1 MSSRTAIPLGGLVV
15 PAAAIVCWQVLKA
28 AGLLDYEYLPSPRDV
43 LAALGELARS
53 GELARDVAHTLGVAA
68 FSAGMAM
75 ILGAALGFAIGF
87 IPMVRRYA
95 MASVDFLRTIPAVA
109 LVPVAVLTFGPI
121 PSTEV
126 VLATYA
132 ALWPIVLHTAAGVAA
147 VHPRQYDVARMLH
160 FGPLTTLRKIVI
172 PAVVPAWLV
181 GARMAAIIA
190 VLVAVVVEMIMY
202 PRGLGGGLIESL
214 HALAPARMWAYALVC
229 GIVGALLNAGLRQ
242 GVRLAL
248 PGNPVHGGRNQ
259 PIPAPP
265 VTALRGLLPIGVALI
280 VWQLSTSDR
289 SLSFPPPDEWV
300 KAIARMYADGQLAP
314 AILHTLGTF
323 AFGLLLAVVIGAAA
337 GTAVGYSRAVD
348 RYLTPTID
356 FVAAIPGAAL
366 VPVAVLLL
374 GQSPLSGIA
383 VVALIVSWPILLNTA
398 TAMRSV
404 PAVRLE
410 MSRTMGLSPLHRWTK
425 VILPSLSPGIL
436 LGVRVASSLAII
448 ITLLVD
454 ILGSG
459 MGIGR
464 LLVESQ
470 QHFDAAAAWGLLLI
484 VGTFGYVMS
493 LSLSLLERQISV
505 PEEVFSRA

>member
-1 MSSRTAIPLGGLVV
+1 
-15 PAAAIVCWQVLKA
+15 
-28 AGLLDYEYLPSPRDV
+28 
-43 LAALGELARS
+43 
-53 GELARDVAHTLGVAA
+53 
-68 FSAGMAM
+68 M

-87 IPMVRRYA
+87 IPMVRRYG

-172 PAVVPAWLV
+172 PAVIPAWLV

-190 VLVAVVVEMIMY
+190 VLVAVVAEMIMY

-229 GIVGALLNAGLRQ
+229 GIVGALLNAGLRH

-248 PGNPVHGGRNQ
+248 AGQPRACRTRPADSCAPRHGAAR
-259 PIPAPP
+259 A
-265 VTALRGLLPIGVALI
+265 VA
-280 VWQLSTSDR
+280 DR
-289 SLSFPPPDEWV
+289 RCADRVAAERHPTDSLSFPPPDEWV

-323 AFGLLLAVVIGAAA
+323 AFGLLLAVAIGAAA
-337 GTAVGYSRAVD
+337 GIAIGYSPVVD

-398 TAMRSV
+398 TAMRSI
-404 PAVRLE
+404 PDVRLE

-493 LSLSLLERQISV
+493 LLLSLLERQISV
-505 PEEVFSRA
+505 PQEVLSRT

>member
-1 MSSRTAIPLGGLVV
+1 MGSWCPPPRSSAGRRSRP
-15 PAAAIVCWQVLKA
+15 PVC
-28 AGLLDYEYLPSPRDV
+28 STTNTCRHPRDV

-68 FSAGMAM
+68 LSAGIAM

-87 IPMVRRYA
+87 IPMVRRYG

-126 VLATYA
+126 ILATYA

-147 VHPRQYDVARMLH
+147 VHPRQYDVARMLR

-190 VLVAVVVEMIMY
+190 VLVAVVAEMIMY

-229 GIVGALLNAGLRQ
+229 GIVGALLNAGLRH

-248 PGNPVHGGRNQ
+248 PGNPVHGGRDQ

-280 VWQLSTSDR
+280 VWQLSTSDSSCR
-289 SLSFPPPDEWV
+289 SLPGRMDQSDLADV
-300 KAIARMYADGQLAP
+300 RGRAIGSGDNAHPRHIRVRP
-314 AILHTLGTF
+314 
-323 AFGLLLAVVIGAAA
+323 
-337 GTAVGYSRAVD
+337 AVGRRHRGRSGNSDRLFAGGGSLPHSDNRFRCRHSRRGARSGRGPVVRPEPSEWDCGGRPDRVVARIVEHRDGDAVD
-348 RYLTPTID
+348 TT
-356 FVAAIPGAAL
+356 
-366 VPVAVLLL
+366 
-374 GQSPLSGIA
+374 
-383 VVALIVSWPILLNTA
+383 
-398 TAMRSV
+398 
-404 PAVRLE
+404 VRLE

-436 LGVRVASSLAII
+436 LGVRVASSMAII

-470 QHFDAAAAWGLLLI
+470 QRFDAAAAWGLLLI
-484 VGTFGYVMS
+484 VGAFGYVMS

-505 PEEVFSRA
+505 PQELLSRA